1 MVLRM
6 KLKLFIIL
14 VLTISVLYGQDRRK
28 VGLIPTVNES
38 GPKYDWVSYGL
49 EYLLYNKL
57 SVLSGFFVVDKERF
71 RSALETSG
79 FNYKSLPD
87 SRLIYR
93 MGKDTG
99 IQIAISGRYK
109 IAANT
114 ISLELTFSN
123 AFNGTEILTSQYQ
136 ESLENLFQLT
146 SKIVDQLVNLAG
158 IGVTDKEQRLL
169 GLSITKSVT
178 AFESFI
184 RAYIEEATN
193 TGRREAVI
201 GLFKRAI
208 REDPKF
214 WEAYY
219 NLGIVYYNTN
229 RYNQALDQ
237 FNQVIEAL
245 PNFDKPYYGRGLI
258 YEQQNRLDEA
268 IADFKKVTEFNPNDY
283 KPFYYLGKLSV
294 KNGNYDEATEYLNKA
309 IEINPDYAAPY
320 FELGNIQY
328 NQDNYRKAIP
338 HYKKAT
344 ELDNQNAQYFL
355 LLGDSYYRSNVYF
368 SAFEAINESIRLDSN
383 NALSYFLLGI
393 TVYKQAVMEELIEA
407 FLDLLSGGSQQQDSD
422 LLGTSAANDVQFKT
436 KKAAIDPVK
445 RKNIYDQMA
454 DAFSKAIKV
463 KPDFMEATFNL
474 ALTYHEMGDYMQAE
488 RYYKAALQLKPD
500 LIRAYMQLSELYTA
514 QGKNDMALDQYRK
527 IFSLEPGIILDQQTL
542 GKEYNYMNMYNLFK
556 KELDD
561 KLELNPNDPKNNL
574 ILAKI
579 FKAQGH
585 LGKAANVLRRV
596 LTQSPNNDEAKA
608 LLASI
613 KDYGS

>member
-1 MVLRM
+1 M
-6 KLKLFIIL
+6 KLKLLIIL
-14 VLTISVLYGQDRRK
+14 ILTVSLLYGQDRRK
-28 VGLIPTVNES
+28 VGLIPTINES
-38 GPKYDWVSYGL
+38 GPKFDWISYGL
-49 EYLLYNKL
+49 EYLLFNKL
-57 SVLSGFFVVDKERF
+57 SVLSGFYVIDRQKF
-71 RSALETSG
+71 REELEAAG
-79 FNYKSLPD
+79 FDYKTIPD
-87 SRLIYR
+87 TRLIYR
-93 MGKDTG
+93 MGKDAG
-99 IQIAISGRYK
+99 IQIAVSGRYK
-109 IAANT
+109 VAANT
-114 ISLELTFSN
+114 LSLEITFSN
-123 AFNGTEILTSQYQ
+123 AFNGTEILTNQYQ
-136 ESLENLFQLT
+136 DPLSDLFGT
-146 SKIVDQLVNLAG
+146 ASKITDQLINLAG
-158 IGVTDKEQRLL
+158 IGVSEKERHLL
-169 GLSITKSVT
+169 SLSITQSTT

-208 REDPKF
+208 REDPNF

-229 RYNQALDQ
+229 RYNQALEQ
-237 FNQVIEAL
+237 FNKVIEAL

-258 YEQQNRLDEA
+258 YEQENRLDEA

-294 KNGNYDEATEYLNKA
+294 KNGNYAEAEKYLNQAK
-309 IEINPDYAAPY
+309 EINPDYAPTY
-320 FELGNIQY
+320 YELGNIEY

-338 HYKKAT
+338 FYKTAS
-344 ELDNQNAQYFL
+344 ELDDKNAQYFL
-355 LLGDSYYRSNVYF
+355 ILGDSYYRSNIYY
-368 SAFEAINESIRLDSN
+368 SAFEAINKSIDLDQT

-407 FLDLLSGGSQQQDSD
+407 FLDLLSEDKIQQDGD
-422 LLGTSAANDVQFKT
+422 LLGTGSGYQFKT
-436 KKAAIDPVK
+436 KKATIDPVK
-445 RKNIYDQMA
+445 RKEVYDQMA
-454 DAFSKAIKV
+454 AAFGNAIRL

-474 ALTYHEMGDYMQAE
+474 ALTYHEMGDLDQAE

-500 LIRAYMQLSELYTA
+500 LIRAYLQLSELYTA
-514 QGKNDMALDQYRK
+514 EGKNDLAVDQYRK
-527 IFSLEPGIILDQQTL
+527 IFTLEPGLILEQQTL
-542 GKEYNYMNMYNLFK
+542 GKEYNYINIYDKFK

-585 LGKAANVLRRV
+585 YGKAANVLRRV

-608 LLASI
+608 LLDSI
-613 KDYGS
+613 KNYGS